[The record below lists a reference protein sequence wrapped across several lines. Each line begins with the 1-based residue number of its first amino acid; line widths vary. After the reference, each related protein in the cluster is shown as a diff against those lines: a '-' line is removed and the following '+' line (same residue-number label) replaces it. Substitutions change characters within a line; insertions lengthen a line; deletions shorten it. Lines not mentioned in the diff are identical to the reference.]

1 MILCP
6 GSTTTTTRRE
16 YFLLTSSLITSA
28 QRPRISLRAELST
41 FEAVDGGY
49 VYYKAGLAGQWPF
62 LRVFSAIGRKMA
74 KQRWPMAERAKCEDP
89 RLFTLA
95 LEPRR

>member
-1 MILCP
+1 MRRLSLHWSHISRAAFFGAPFRAVFPICP
-6 GSTTTTTRRE
+6 VSRVR
-16 YFLLTSSLITSA
+16 
-28 QRPRISLRAELST
+28 
-41 FEAVDGGY
+41 Y

-62 LRVFSAIGRKMA
+62 LRVFSAIGRRMA